1 MDAAAL
7 LVVPEGLSDFA
18 LAVRASLL
26 SYSKG
31 TTLADR
37 LDRLRSCISAI
48 EGVLLKHEM
57 EPRAH
62 SVANRMSFIL
72 AHAGAAR
79 DSVKQIVRQAYWL
92 QDQPAL
98 TAQGRREDELIR
110 FFTSYAYD
118 VLRIA
123 LSNTAT
129 FGTKIQFVIDVD
141 RLGLSPQ

>member
-1 MDAAAL
+1 MPD
-7 LVVPEGLSDFA
+7 GLSDFA

-26 SYSKG
+26 SFSKG
-31 TTLADR
+31 TTLVDS

-72 AHAGAAR
+72 AHVGAAR
-79 DSVKQIVRQAYWL
+79 ESVKQAVRQAYWL
-92 QDQPAL
+92 KDQPTL
-98 TAQGRREDELIR
+98 TAQGRREDELIA

-118 VLRIA
+118 VLQVA
-123 LSNTAT
+123 LRNAAV
-129 FGTKIQFVIDVD
+129 FGSKIQFVIDVD
-141 RLGLSPQ
+141 RLGFPSR